1 MGFFVKFARIWQM
14 TGMTINVLYIFLL
27 CIGASFIQRTTGFG
41 FGIFIMTVLP
51 FLTDSYGE
59 ATALSGML
67 AMTTSLFITF
77 RMRKYITWKRLW
89 PMLLTFAVVSAVAV
103 FSLRSINDVVLRRIL
118 GAVLILTSFYFL
130 LSEKIHIR
138 PGVPAQIGA
147 GAVSGLLGG
156 FFGMQG
162 PPAVLYFMSSE
173 PDKEHYMAMIQ
184 TYLLLGNAMMTITR
198 AGSGYLT
205 RTVGIDYLTGLGGI
219 AIGTVVGALVFRH
232 IPAKLFSKV
241 VYGYIGVCGV
251 IILLTV

>member
-1 MGFFVKFARIWQM
+1 
-14 TGMTINVLYIFLL
+14 MTINVLYIFLL

-51 FLTDSYGE
+51 FLTNSYGE
-59 ATALSGML
+59 ATALSGLL
-67 AMTTSLFITF
+67 AMTTSLFIAF
-77 RMRKYITWKRLW
+77 KMRRYVSWKRLW
-89 PMLLTFAVVSAVAV
+89 PMLLTFAVVSTAAV
-103 FSLRSINDVVLRRIL
+103 FSLKSINDIVLRRIL

-130 LSEKIHIR
+130 LSSRIHIR
-138 PGVPAQIGA
+138 PSVPAQLGMGTI
-147 GAVSGLLGG
+147 SGVLGG

-162 PPAVLYFMSSE
+162 PPAVLYFMASE

-184 TYLLLGNAMMTITR
+184 TYLLLGNALMTLTR
-198 AGSGYLT
+198 AGNGYLT
-205 RTVGIDYLTGLGGI
+205 RAVGIDYACGLGGI
-219 AIGTVVGALVFRH
+219 AIGTAIGALVFRH

>member
-1 MGFFVKFARIWQM
+1 
-14 TGMTINVLYIFLL
+14 MTINVLYIFLL

-51 FLTDSYGE
+51 FLTNSYGE
-59 ATALSGML
+59 ATALSGLL
-67 AMTTSLFITF
+67 AMTTSLFISF
-77 RMRKYITWKRLW
+77 KMRRYVSWKRLW
-89 PMLLTFAVVSAVAV
+89 PMLLTFAVVSTAAV
-103 FSLRSINDVVLRRIL
+103 FSLKSINDIVLRRIL

-130 LSEKIHIR
+130 LSSKIHIR
-138 PGVPAQIGA
+138 PSVPAQLGM
-147 GAVSGLLGG
+147 GTVSGVLGG

-162 PPAVLYFMSSE
+162 PPAVLYFMASE

-184 TYLLLGNAMMTITR
+184 TYLLLGNALMTLTR
-198 AGSGYLT
+198 AGNGYLT
-205 RTVGIDYLTGLGGI
+205 RAVGVDYVCGLGGI
-219 AIGTVVGALVFRH
+219 AIGTAIGALVFRH